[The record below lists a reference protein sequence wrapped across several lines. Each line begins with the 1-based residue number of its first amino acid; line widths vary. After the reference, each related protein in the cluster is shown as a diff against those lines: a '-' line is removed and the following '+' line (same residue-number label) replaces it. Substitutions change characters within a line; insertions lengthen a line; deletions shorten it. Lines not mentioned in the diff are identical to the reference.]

1 MIREESYKLRDDLTM
16 ECEVFC
22 NTCDEWMMSLNWRI
36 STGDLAAR
44 NMTHS
49 PMVILKNLF
58 SFPSWVQR
66 SVHSSTCTNH
76 K

>member
-1 MIREESYKLRDDLTM
+1 
-16 ECEVFC
+16 
-22 NTCDEWMMSLNWRI
+22 MMSLNWRM

-66 SVHSSTCTNH
+66 SVQSSTCTNH

>member
-1 MIREESYKLRDDLTM
+1 
-16 ECEVFC
+16 
-22 NTCDEWMMSLNWRI
+22 MMSLNWRM